1 MNRVTDIAVFV
12 AAVLSLLLALA
23 VLIKVVVG
31 LLALVLAAFVI
42 GAAMFMSPTFVRLMN
57 WLDGKLSRFR
67 V

>member
-1 MNRVTDIAVFV
+1 
-12 AAVLSLLLALA
+12 
-23 VLIKVVVG
+23 VG